1 MIDWENTRGKSPTP
15 NGGYKRNMELVLE
28 AADAVIATGNTELI
42 AAYFISVVMYE
53 MYGDEP
59 SDIVMGNRVTASAF
73 NVQKR
78 HTDIAMNKYLEK
90 CWKNYNNSLKKGKG
104 DDDATR

>member
-28 AADAVIATGNTELI
+28 AADAVIATGDTELI
-42 AAYFISVVMYE
+42 AEYFISVVMYE
-53 MYGDEP
+53 MYGEEP
-59 SDIVMGNRVTASAF
+59 SDIVMSNRVTVSAF

-78 HTDIAMNKYLEK
+78 HTDIALDKYKRK
-90 CWKNYNNSLKKGKG
+90 CKKNYENSL
-104 DDDATR
+104 ATR